1 MNMGFQTNKI
11 FTSDFKVILFV
22 PFFILFL
29 FFLTDDT
36 GFILL
41 LLPTFMILFIIQNH
55 LQSFHTIEDKLV
67 ITRSL
72 SSYRVN
78 EANELKVNIKIK
90 NNSGFDSHQ
99 IELIDDIPDV
109 FDLIDSTN
117 VFIFTLKKEEEILLS
132 YKIKCYQLGLFNF
145 KSVYITHT
153 DYFGLTLENFMVTPQ
168 TISLT
173 VTPIFEK
180 FDKLPIFSYWMKYFN
195 GFFISKQIGTDTD
208 FRGIREY
215 QLGDKLQRINW
226 KATSRF
232 QGKKSQNLFSN
243 IYSNDKAIDTEL
255 ILDLTYESFSIY
267 QELMRAICSLAEFLL
282 RNRNKVGVTIAKQ
295 FPEHF
300 NFRMGT
306 NQLKSMIDK
315 LVTYESDSEENS
327 IIIADRL
334 VHVSQN
340 FKPKSI
346 IILLSPLLNEYVI
359 EFCLK
364 IKKICNTL
372 IVIKI
377 NALDKQLLNIGKG
390 IYDADLPMN
399 IPLFFNIIS
408 FDFSIK
414 SFITKNKLLSMS
426 IPVLEWSTENALKG
440 VIDNYKYGIRM

>member
-1 MNMGFQTNKI
+1 M
-11 FTSDFKVILFV
+11 
-22 PFFILFL
+22 
-29 FFLTDDT
+29 
-36 GFILL
+36 
-41 LLPTFMILFIIQNH
+41 
-55 LQSFHTIEDKLV
+55 
-67 ITRSL
+67 
-72 SSYRVN
+72 
-78 EANELKVNIKIK
+78 
-90 NNSGFDSHQ
+90 
-99 IELIDDIPDV
+99 
-109 FDLIDSTN
+109 
-117 VFIFTLKKEEEILLS
+117 FIFTLKKEEEILLS

-232 QGKKSQNLFSN
+232 QGIKSQNLFSN
-243 IYSNDKAIDTEL
+243 IYSYDKAIDTEL

-364 IKKICNTL
+364 IKKRGNTL